1 MYEYWNI
8 DADAYHHRAQ
18 TGPCFVCG
26 IITRSPEFSAHIVY
40 EDDVAIA
47 FLDKYPPLYGYV
59 LVAPRD
65 HRAQVTADFTIDDYL
80 ALQRRVYWIAE
91 AVRQEVGAERVY
103 LLSLGS
109 NQGNAHVHWHIA
121 PLPPGVPYREQQL
134 AIYRLD
140 RRLKIPEGD
149 RAALAQRLR
158 QRIENLADN

>member
-8 DADAYHHRAQ
+8 DEDAYHHRAQ

-26 IITRSPEFSAHIVY
+26 IITRSPEFQADIVY
-40 EDDVAIA
+40 EDNVSIA

-65 HRAQVTADFTIDDYL
+65 HRARVTADFTIDDYL

-140 RRLKIPEGD
+140 RRLKLPEAD
-149 RAALAQRLR
+149 RAALAERLR
-158 QRIENLADN
+158 QRIESLIDT